1 MFMERKQSARAIKTK
16 QKLLDAV
23 GYILETEGFTEL
35 KVTKI
40 EAASGV
46 DKKLIYFHFGDFDSL
61 IKEYL
66 RSNDFWLNH
75 TAAPE
80 NFDKTEVKGI
90 LNDQFDQ
97 IYNSDLLK
105 QMIIW
110 ELSGNNDVLKGI
122 VMEREE
128 KGNQLIEA
136 VTRANN
142 FKQDATPLFALL
154 VAGIYYLNTHSRAV
168 GTTFCGL
175 NIKNET
181 DRVRVTDCI
190 NRLIDEIE

>member
-1 MFMERKQSARAIKTK
+1 MERKQSARAIKTK

-23 GYILETEGFTEL
+23 GHILETEGFTEL
-35 KVTKI
+35 KVTKV

-46 DKKLIYFHFGDFDSL
+46 DKKLIYFHFGDFDNL

-66 RSNDFWLNH
+66 RSKDFWLNH
-75 TAAPE
+75 KAAPE
-80 NFDKTEVKGI
+80 NFDKKDVKEI
-90 LNDQFDQ
+90 LNDQFNQ
-97 IYNSDLLK
+97 IYESDLLK

-110 ELSGNNDVLKGI
+110 ELAGNNDVLKGI

-128 KGNQLIEA
+128 LGNQLINA
-136 VTRANN
+136 VNSINN

-154 VAGIYYLNTHSRAV
+154 VAGIYYLNTHARAV

-175 NIKNET
+175 NIKDES
-181 DRVRVTDCI
+181 DRRRVTACI
-190 NRLIDEIE
+190 DRLIDELQ